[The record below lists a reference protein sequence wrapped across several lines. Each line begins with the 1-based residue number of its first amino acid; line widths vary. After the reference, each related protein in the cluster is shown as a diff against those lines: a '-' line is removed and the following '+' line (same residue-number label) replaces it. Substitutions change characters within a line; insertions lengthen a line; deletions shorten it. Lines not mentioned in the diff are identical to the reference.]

1 MQRNLSFGATV
12 ADYGTPIDFAGSRM
26 HRPDMETL
34 DAKAL
39 RILMAVV
46 RCGSIRGAAE
56 HLSVAPSIVSR
67 QVADTERNIGLPLFD
82 RTSRG
87 VGLTDAGRLVLE
99 HAQRILEDQQLLS
112 EQIDQLRGVQQGRI
126 RICSG
131 EGFLADLIEHG
142 LKSFAAVY
150 PTIRYSISLGN
161 TGAVMDA
168 TANGDAD
175 IGIAYNPVID
185 TRLRSL
191 AISRQPL
198 CLVASPG
205 HALLQRR
212 QVDLTECLESPYAL
226 LSEGHGVTRLVDR
239 VAADYGIAIAPVM
252 ETPSIDALRRF
263 VATGLG
269 VSFLPR
275 FAVST
280 ELTRGAVGVVE
291 LSDPLLFE
299 ASAHLMVKARRRL
312 PTSVERLSSW
322 LAGTMAAFRP

>member
-1 MQRNLSFGATV
+1 
-12 ADYGTPIDFAGSRM
+12 
-26 HRPDMETL
+26 MEIL

-39 RILMAVV
+39 RILLAVA

-67 QVADTERNIGLPLFD
+67 QVADTERNTGLPLFD

-99 HAQRILEDQQLLS
+99 HAQRILEDQRLLS
-112 EQIDQLRGVQQGRI
+112 EQLDQLRGVQQERI

-150 PTIRYSISLGN
+150 PTIRYAISLGN
-161 TGAVMDA
+161 TGTVIDA
-168 TANGDAD
+168 TVNGDAD

-198 CLVASPG
+198 CLIVPPG
-205 HALLQRR
+205 HPFQHRSQVHLL
-212 QVDLTECLESPYAL
+212 ECLASRYAL
-226 LSEGHGVTRLVDR
+226 LSEGHGVTQLVAR
-239 VAADYGIAIAPVM
+239 VAADQGVAIAPVM

-263 VATGLG
+263 VVAGLG

-275 FAVST
+275 SAVST
-280 ELTRGAVGVVE
+280 ELARGAVAVVE
-291 LSDPLLFE
+291 LSDPLLQE

-312 PTSVERLSSW
+312 PTSVDRLANW
-322 LAGTMAAFRP
+322 LAGTMAAFGS